1 MPEESIP
8 CSGQEMLEWEKAL
21 SARVEALT
29 LTDKRMAEE
38 LCTQLVTAEACW
50 PDRSAAASAACARC
64 VTRFLL
70 HKKCK
75 ATLAETLTRNSTL
88 RTAVFGRL
96 NTYQYSLIFLIKRL
110 LRLHD
115 PALTAE
121 LLALVQENPY
131 RDDTAKSYESR
142 WSLACLIG
150 EVLKAPED
158 YLQLDTESR
167 ALLEG
172 AIPDIRC

>member
-1 MPEESIP
+1 MQTINIP
-8 CSGQEMLEWEKAL
+8 NFNQ
-21 SARVEALT
+21 
-29 LTDKRMAEE
+29 
-38 LCTQLVTAEACW
+38 
-50 PDRSAAASAACARC
+50 
-64 VTRFLL
+64 
-70 HKKCK
+70 
-75 ATLAETLTRNSTL
+75 
-88 RTAVFGRL
+88 
-96 NTYQYSLIFLIKRL
+96 IKRL

-142 WSLACLIG
+142 WSLAFLIG